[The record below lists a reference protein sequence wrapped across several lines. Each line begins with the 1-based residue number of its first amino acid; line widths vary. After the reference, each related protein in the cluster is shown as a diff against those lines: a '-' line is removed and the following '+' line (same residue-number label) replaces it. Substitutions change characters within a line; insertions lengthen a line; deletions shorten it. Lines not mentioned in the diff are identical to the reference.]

1 MGIGVEITV
10 NGLEAA
16 LSRLARLE
24 EPLKGELLEGLGA
37 LGVSQ
42 TQRRIASE
50 KTSPQG
56 AAWPVTA
63 EGKGALFR
71 TGAHLYDTMQH
82 VAGADSVRW
91 GTGWKYAPVH
101 QYGAVIKPK
110 NARAL
115 FFTLGGKKVFAR
127 KVTIPARPFVGLS
140 AANQLEM
147 VKTAERFVR
156 KYAQ

>member
-1 MGIGVEITV
+1 MGLGVEITV

-16 LSRLARLE
+16 LSRLARLQ

-42 TQRRIASE
+42 TQRRLASE

-56 AAWPVTA
+56 AAWAPTA

-82 VAGADSVRW
+82 VAGGDQVRW

-110 NARAL
+110 GKAL
-115 FFTLGGKKVFAR
+115 VFTLGGKKVFAR

-147 VKTAERFVR
+147 IKTAERFIERYV
-156 KYAQ
+156 Q